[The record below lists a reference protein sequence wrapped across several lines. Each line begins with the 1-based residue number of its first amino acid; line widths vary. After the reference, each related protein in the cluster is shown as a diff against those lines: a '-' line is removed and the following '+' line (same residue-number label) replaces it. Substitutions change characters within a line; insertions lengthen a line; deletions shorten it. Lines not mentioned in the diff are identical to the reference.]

1 MKDHFKRALC
11 TVLAVLTLLPL
22 CCCGERKPS
31 EIRDDELFTPDLS
44 GTAESNWVEVI
55 ASEEYQTIRGF
66 GGINYPVWIADLTE
80 DQRKTAFTNDS
91 SDTLGFTILR
101 IAVNP
106 NRADWEKELETAKY
120 AQKQGALIFAS
131 PWNPPDSMCERFNH
145 NGNENAKRLRHDK
158 YAEYAEHLNDFVSF
172 MKENGVELYAISI
185 QNEPDFADE
194 WTWWSTDEIMDFIL
208 NYSDAI
214 DCRIMTPEAF
224 QYRKDFYNAI
234 LNDET
239 ALSKV
244 DIFGTHFY
252 GTQKNDMAYPLFE
265 QKGAGKELWMTEVY
279 VPNSSDDADIW
290 PQAID
295 VAVNM
300 SDAMTKGNMQAYV
313 WWYIRRFYGPMK
325 EDGTISKR
333 GYCMAHFSKF
343 VRPGYV
349 RIGATENPASGVSIS
364 AYKGDGKVIIV
375 AVNHSLNSYG
385 QNFKLTDAETINY
398 IETYTTNMQDNL
410 ARTGNVAYENERFSY
425 VLSPESVTTFV
436 ISTNTVN
443 E

>member
-1 MKDHFKRALC
+1 MFKRLLC
-11 TVLAVLTLLPL
+11 ILLAVLMLMPL
-22 CCCGERKPS
+22 ISCGEKKPV
-31 EIRDDELFTPDLS
+31 EIRDDALFTPDLE
-44 GTAESNWVEVI
+44 GTDQSNWVEVI
-55 ASEEYQTIRGF
+55 ASEEHQTIQGF
-66 GGINYPVWIADLTE
+66 GGINYPTWIADLSE
-80 DQRKTAFTNDS
+80 EQRKTAFTNDGT
-91 SDTLGFTILR
+91 DTLGFTVLR
-101 IAVNP
+101 IAVSP
-106 NRADWEKELETAKY
+106 NKADWEKEVETAKY
-120 AQKQGALIFAS
+120 AQEQGALVFAS
-131 PWNPPDSMCERFNH
+131 PWNPPDNMCERFEH
-145 NGNENAKRLRHDK
+145 NGNKNAKRLRHDK
-158 YAEYAEHLNDFVSF
+158 YADYAQHLNDFVSF

-185 QNEPDFADE
+185 QNEPDYADE

-224 QYRKDFYNAI
+224 QYRKEFYNAI

-265 QKGAGKELWMTEVY
+265 QKGEGKELWMTEVY
-279 VPNSSDDADIW
+279 VPNSSDDADLW

-300 SDAMTKGNMQAYV
+300 NNGLVTGNMQAYV

-333 GYCMAHFSKF
+333 GYCMAHYSKF

-349 RIGATENPASGVSIS
+349 RIGATENPATGVSVS
-364 AYKGDGKVIIV
+364 AYKGDGKIIIV
-375 AVNHSLNSYG
+375 AINHSLKTYG
-385 QNFKLTDAETINY
+385 QNFKLTDADTINY
-398 IETYTTNMQDNL
+398 IEAYTTNMQDNL
-410 ARTGNVAYENERFSY
+410 KRTGNIAFENERFGY
-425 VLSPESVTTFV
+425 VLPPESVTTFV
-436 ISTNTVN
+436 VSTNT
-443 E
+443 ESAEK